1 MAAGEFALIRALL
14 HAAGPVARAYAEVG
28 PGDDCAVLPP
38 TRGKLCVTTDAVVEG
53 VHFSRPAFSPED
65 VGHKAL
71 AVNLSDLAAMGARPT
86 WFTCAV
92 AAPALTP
99 AEARGLGRGMARLAG
114 LHGAALVGG
123 NFTRAR
129 ELSLTLT
136 AAGVVER
143 GRPLLRGGARPGD
156 VLYVSGELG
165 EARRALDLLLRGEPL
180 RRGDRQRRPVP
191 RVGLGLLAR
200 GYARAGMDVSDGF
213 AQDVGHLC
221 RASGVAVEVEVERLP
236 RSRAT
241 AALPDGGRALVLG
254 GGEDYELL
262 LAVAPARAAAFERAC
277 AAAGERVTAVGHFRR
292 GRGVVLRERGKWLA
306 AVAGHDHFGV

>member
-14 HAAGPVARAYAEVG
+14 DAAGPVARAHAEVG

-38 TRGKLCVTTDAVVEG
+38 TRSKLCVTTDAVVEG
-53 VHFSRPAFSPED
+53 VHFCRPAFSPED

-92 AAPALTP
+92 AAPSLTL
-99 AEARGLGRGMARLAG
+99 AQARGLGRGMAGLAAR
-114 LHGAALVGG
+114 HGAALVGG
-123 NFTRAR
+123 NFSRAS

-136 AAGVVER
+136 AAGEVER
-143 GRPLLRGGARPGD
+143 GAPLLRSGARPGD

-165 EARRALDLLLRGEPL
+165 EARRALEVLLRGGKVP
-180 RRGDRQRRPVP
+180 RGDRQRRPVP
-191 RVGLGLLAR
+191 RVALGLLAR
-200 GYARAGMDVSDGF
+200 THAHAGMDVSDGF
-213 AQDVGHLC
+213 AQDVRHLC
-221 RASGVAVEVEVERLP
+221 RASGVAVEVDVEKLP
-236 RSRAT
+236 RSQAV
-241 AALPDGGRALVLG
+241 AALPDAGRALVLG

-262 LAVAPARAAAFERAC
+262 LAVAPSRVAAFERAC

-292 GRGVVLRERGKWLA
+292 GRGVVLREGGKRLV
-306 AVAGHDHFGV
+306 AVKGHDHFGG